1 MSKENCELS
10 TPMQAHAAKKGMFI
24 MIKGRPCKVMN
35 VKTSKTG
42 KHGHVKVRL
51 TGLCVITKT
60 KYEVVRAGHI
70 VMQAANVEK
79 TDVQLSFVEDSKDG
93 KKKVLGFL
101 DENGDEV
108 NLDVVDSKE
117 RQELIAAK
125 LADTEDAFD
134 FEVTIV
140 SAPVAV
146 GAGGSDDEGKMR
158 LQQVHAITQWK
169 AHVPP

>member
-1 MSKENCELS
+1 
-10 TPMQAHAAKKGMFI
+10 
-24 MIKGRPCKVMN
+24 MN
-35 VKTSKTG
+35 AKTSKTG

-70 VMQAANVEK
+70 VMQQANVEK
-79 TDVQLSFVEDSKDG
+79 TDVQLSYVEDSKDG

-108 NLDVVDSKE
+108 DFEVIDSKE
-117 RQELIAAK
+117 KSELIAAK
-125 LADTEDAFD
+125 EDDVENEFD

-140 SAPVAV
+140 SAPVAI
-146 GAGGSDDEGKMR
+146 GASGGDDEGKIR
-158 LQQVHAITQWK
+158 LAQVHAITSWK